1 MSLNIVKGN
10 MYREILGRNLT
21 HTWNPIKGRCSF
33 DCFYCYMKKWG
44 ELKAPRLDESEFKT
58 DLGSDN
64 FIFVGSSIDMWHEN
78 IPEEWIKST
87 MNYINKFPDNKY
99 LFQSKAPNMFVWWYY
114 NYPES
119 LKNNIIFATTIESN
133 RHYPNISKAPHP
145 VTRMGGIRKLH
156 SQGFKTMVTVEPV
169 LDFDLDDFIGMLK
182 YTLADQINIGA
193 VTGGHKLPEPSKNKL
208 QALIE
213 ALKPHL
219 KSNIKRLL

>member
-44 ELKAPRLDESEFKT
+44 KLKAPRLDESEFKT
-58 DLGSDN
+58 DLSSGN
-64 FIFVGSSIDMWHEN
+64 FIFAGSSIDIFAPD
-78 IPEEWIKST
+78 IPDEWVKST

-99 LFQSKAPNMFVWWYY
+99 LLQSKAPNMFVWWYN
-114 NYPES
+114 NYPE
-119 LKNNIIFATTIESN
+119 LFGNNIVFATTIESN
-133 RHYPNISKAPHP
+133 RYYSNISKATHP
-145 VTRMGGIRKLH
+145 TIRMEAIRKLKL
-156 SQGFKTMVTVEPV
+156 QGFTIMVTIEPV
-169 LDFDLDDFIGMLK
+169 LDFDLDEFVAMLK

-193 VTGGHKLPEPSKNKL
+193 VTGGHKLPEPSKEKL